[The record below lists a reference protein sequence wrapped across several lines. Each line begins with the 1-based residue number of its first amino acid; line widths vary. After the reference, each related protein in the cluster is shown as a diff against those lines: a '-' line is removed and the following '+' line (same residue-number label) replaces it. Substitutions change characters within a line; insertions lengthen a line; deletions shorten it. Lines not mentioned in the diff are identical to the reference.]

1 MAGFRLIPKEE
12 KFYSDFL
19 QMADLLV
26 DASRVLGEM
35 LMTEPPAYEKAAQI
49 RELEEKCDFWTH
61 EIFQR
66 LNRTFV
72 TPMDREDIHA
82 LAGALDD
89 VMDAMDDA
97 ANLFT
102 LYRITAIRPGVRE
115 IVATIIAQTREIR
128 MTLGML
134 EKYKGVLERS
144 IEINRLEHEADE
156 IHRRLIGALFDEEAD
171 SILLIKWKDILTY
184 LERATDRAEDV
195 ANLLESIVVKH
206 G

>member
-1 MAGFRLIPKEE
+1 MAGFRLIPREE

-26 DASRVLGEM
+26 EAGRALEEM
-35 LMTEPPAYEKAAQI
+35 LSVEPPMYDKATEI
-49 RELEEKCDFWTH
+49 RALEEKCDFWTH

-72 TPMDREDIHA
+72 TPMDREDIHE

-102 LYRITAIRPGVRE
+102 LYRIARLRPGVSE
-115 IVATIIAQTREIR
+115 ILALLTAQTREIR
-128 MTLGML
+128 LALQEL
-134 EKYKGVLERS
+134 ETRKGVLERS

-156 IHRRLIGALFDEEAD
+156 IHRRLIGALFEEEKD
-171 SILLIKWKDILTY
+171 PIMIIKWKDILTY

>member
-1 MAGFRLIPKEE
+1 MAGFRLIPREE

-26 DASRVLGEM
+26 EAGRALEEM
-35 LMTEPPAYEKAAQI
+35 LSVEPPLYDKATEI

-72 TPMDREDIHA
+72 TPMDREDIHE

-102 LYRITAIRPGVRE
+102 LYRIAALRPGVRE
-115 IVATIIAQTREIR
+115 IVALLTAQTREIR
-128 MTLGML
+128 LALQEL
-134 EKYKGVLERS
+134 ETRKGVLERS

-156 IHRRLIGALFDEEAD
+156 IHRRLIGALFDDEKD
-171 SILLIKWKDILTY
+171 PILIIKWKDILTY

>member
-1 MAGFRLIPKEE
+1 MAGFRLIPREE
-12 KFYSDFL
+12 KFYRDFL
-19 QMADLLV
+19 QMAELLV
-26 DASRVLGEM
+26 EASGALEQM
-35 LMTEPPAYEKAAQI
+35 LATEPPLYEKATHI

-97 ANLFT
+97 ANLFQ

-115 IVATIIAQTREIR
+115 IVARITAQTREIHAA
-128 MTLGML
+128 LGQL
-134 EKYKGVLERS
+134 EKYKGVLERA
-144 IEINRLEHEADE
+144 IEINRLEHEADA
-156 IHRRLIGALFDEEAD
+156 IHRRLIGALFDEEKD
-171 SILLIKWKDILTY
+171 PILLIKWKDILTY

>member
-1 MAGFRLIPKEE
+1 MAGFRLIPTEE

-19 QMADLLV
+19 QMAGLLV
-26 DASRVLGEM
+26 EAGRALEEM
-35 LMTEPPAYEKAAQI
+35 LSVEPPLYDKATEI
-49 RELEEKCDFWTH
+49 RDLEEKCDFWTH

-72 TPMDREDIHA
+72 TPMDREDIHE

-102 LYRITAIRPGVRE
+102 LYRIATLRPGVRE
-115 IVATIIAQTREIR
+115 ILALLTAQTREIR
-128 MTLGML
+128 LALQEL
-134 EKYKGVLERS
+134 ETRKGVLERS
-144 IEINRLEHEADE
+144 IEINRLEHEADD
-156 IHRRLIGALFDEEAD
+156 IHRRLIGALFDEEKD
-171 SILLIKWKDILTY
+171 PIMIIKWKDILTY

>member
-1 MAGFRLIPKEE
+1 MAGFRLIPTEE

-26 DASRVLGEM
+26 EAGRALEEM
-35 LMTEPPAYEKAAQI
+35 LSVEPPLYDKTTEI
-49 RELEEKCDFWTH
+49 RDLEEKCDFWTH

-72 TPMDREDIHA
+72 TPMDREDIHE

-102 LYRITAIRPGVRE
+102 LYRIATLRPGVRE
-115 IVATIIAQTREIR
+115 ILALLTAQTREIR
-128 MTLGML
+128 LALQEL
-134 EKYKGVLERS
+134 ETRKGVLERS

-156 IHRRLIGALFDEEAD
+156 IHRRLIGALFDEEKD
-171 SILLIKWKDILTY
+171 PIMIIKWKDILTY

>member
-89 VMDAMDDA
+89 VTDAMDDA

-128 MTLGML
+128 MALGML

>member
-26 DASRVLGEM
+26 EAGKALEEM
-35 LMTEPPAYEKAAQI
+35 LATDPPTYEKAAQI

-82 LAGALDD
+82 LAGGLDD

-102 LYRITAIRPGVRE
+102 LYRIPSIRPGVRD
-115 IVATIIAQTREIR
+115 IIALLTAQTREIKEA
-128 MTLGML
+128 LLLL

-156 IHRRLIGALFDEEAD
+156 IHRRLIGALFEEEKD
-171 SILLIKWKDILTY
+171 PILIIKWKDVLTY

-195 ANLLESIVVKH
+195 ANMLESIVVKH

>member
-1 MAGFRLIPKEE
+1 MAGFRLIPREE

-26 DASRVLGEM
+26 EAGRALEEM
-35 LMTEPPAYEKAAQI
+35 LSVEPPLYEKATEI
-49 RELEEKCDFWTH
+49 RDLEEKCDFWTH

-72 TPMDREDIHA
+72 TPMDREDIHE

-102 LYRITAIRPGVRE
+102 LYRIATLRPGVRE
-115 IVATIIAQTREIR
+115 ILALLTAQTREIR
-128 MTLGML
+128 LALQEL
-134 EKYKGVLERS
+134 ETRKGVLERS

-156 IHRRLIGALFDEEAD
+156 IHRRLIGALFDEEKD
-171 SILLIKWKDILTY
+171 PIMIIKWKDILTY

-195 ANLLESIVVKH
+195 ANLLESIVVKQ

>member
-26 DASRVLGEM
+26 EAGKALEEM
-35 LMTEPPAYEKAAQI
+35 LATDPPAYEKAAQI

-82 LAGALDD
+82 LAGGLDD

-102 LYRITAIRPGVRE
+102 LYRIPSIRPGVRD
-115 IVATIIAQTREIR
+115 ILGLITAQTREIKEA
-128 MTLGML
+128 LLLL

-156 IHRRLIGALFDEEAD
+156 IHRRLIGALFEEEKD
-171 SILLIKWKDILTY
+171 PILIIKWKDVLTY